1 VDETLG
7 PGVRLVKVVLS
18 RYYLPVSSPRLH
30 QLLERLSTVFR
41 ASLRQ
46 AATEHGLKLV
56 QLEALV
62 YLSSANRYSDTPAAL
77 TEYLGVTKGTVSQTL
92 TALERRGLIEKV
104 PDPDDARVRH
114 CRPTAEGRAI
124 VRASYPAAI
133 LDEAE
138 VDPAVEPA
146 LESLLRSLQHANG
159 LRTFDVCHTCR
170 FFQPRASGGVCGL
183 TSERLTKRDVDRV
196 CREHEEPEAR

>member
-1 VDETLG
+1 VTTA
-7 PGVRLVKVVLS
+7 
-18 RYYLPVSSPRLH
+18 RLH

-77 TEYLGVTKGTVSQTL
+77 TDYLGVTKGTVSQTL
-92 TALERRGLIEKV
+92 TALERRGLIEKIA
-104 PDPDDARVRH
+104 DPDDARVRH

-124 VRASYPAAI
+124 ARASYPAAI
-133 LDEAE
+133 LDAAD
-138 VDPAVEPA
+138 VDAQIEPA
-146 LESLLRSLQHANG
+146 LESLLRSLQRANG
-159 LRTFDVCHTCR
+159 LRTFGVCHTCR
-170 FFQPRASGGVCGL
+170 HFQPRATGGVCGL
-183 TSERLTKRDVDRV
+183 TSERLTGRDTGRL
-196 CREHEEPEAR
+196 CREHDHPA